1 MAAFPLLEFH
11 DLLRPSQSA
20 YYPCHSTE
28 MAQLKMTNN
37 ILLALDSGDMSDS
50 GASFWICSLLSTLPT
65 TIFSSTDFKFSSID
79 FKSLYGISGTVLSVL
94 GPILFILCSAPF
106 CSLIETHSVSNQSF
120 ADVTQLLQSCPP
132 DQIYC
137 LDHADVHL

>member
-1 MAAFPLLEFH
+1 
-11 DLLRPSQSA
+11 
-20 YYPCHSTE
+20 

-50 GASFWICSLLSTLPT
+50 GASFWICPLLSTLPT
-65 TIFSSTDFKFSSID
+65 TIFSFTD

-106 CSLIETHSVSNQSF
+106 CSLIEIHSVSIILCSAPFCSLIETHSVSNQSF
-120 ADVTQLLQSCPP
+120 ADDTQLLQSCPP

-137 LDHADVHL
+137 LDHADMHL